1 MRCFKMKFVS
11 YVLSVFLYTIP
22 ILLFLAAVAG
32 VLYASEHLPGWFI
45 LPLFALDAFIVWKEM
60 K

>member
-1 MRCFKMKFVS
+1 MKFVS

-45 LPLFALDAFIVWKEM
+45 LPCSHSTLLSCGKR
-60 K
+60 

>member
-1 MRCFKMKFVS
+1 MKFVS
-11 YVLSVFLYTIP
+11 HVLYVILYTIP

-32 VLYASEHLPGWFI
+32 AIYASEHLPGWCI
-45 LPLFALDAFIVWKEM
+45 IPLFAIDAFIVWKEM

>member
-1 MRCFKMKFVS
+1 MKFVS
-11 YVLSVFLYTIP
+11 HELSVFLYTIP

-45 LPLFALDAFIVWKEM
+45 LPLFAIDAFIVWKEM